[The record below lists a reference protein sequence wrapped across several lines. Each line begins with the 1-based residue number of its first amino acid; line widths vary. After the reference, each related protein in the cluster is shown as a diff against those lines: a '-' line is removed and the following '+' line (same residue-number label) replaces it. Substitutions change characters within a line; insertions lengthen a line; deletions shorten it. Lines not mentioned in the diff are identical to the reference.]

1 MTASVLPIR
10 LHSGR
15 RVQFDNLPPL
25 SVYVHIPWCIRKC
38 PYCDFNSHNAPAD
51 GVDENAYL
59 DALEADL
66 DASLPLIWGRRVVTV
81 FIGGGT
87 PSLFSGA
94 AIDRLLASLRARLPI
109 IADAEV
115 TMEANPGTFERARFA
130 DYRDAGVN
138 RLSLGIQSFSDAKLK
153 ALGRVHDRA
162 QACAAAEAAAELFET
177 FNLDLMYALP
187 EQTLPELR
195 ADLTQALAFSPPH
208 LSCYHLTLEP
218 NTLFARFPPPVP
230 DDDQAA
236 AMQDLLGEMLGDT
249 YRNYEVS
256 AWARPGH
263 QAQHNLNY
271 WMFGDYLGIGAGAHG
286 KLSFPDRIVRQAKY
300 KHPRRYMET
309 ALAGNACEIDE
320 VVRPTD
326 LPFEFML
333 NALRLTEG
341 VDTPLFQE
349 RTGLLPAVIRVKLR
363 QAVER
368 GLMVDDPARL
378 QPTPLGRA
386 FLNDLLEIFLPEEG
400 DEGHRSEASSRVSTV
415 NWVDRPELD

>member
-1 MTASVLPIR
+1 M
-10 LHSGR
+10 
-15 RVQFDNLPPL
+15 
-25 SVYVHIPWCIRKC
+25 
-38 PYCDFNSHNAPAD
+38 
-51 GVDENAYL
+51 
-59 DALEADL
+59 
-66 DASLPLIWGRRVVTV
+66 
-81 FIGGGT
+81 
-87 PSLFSGA
+87 
-94 AIDRLLASLRARLPI
+94 
-109 IADAEV
+109 
-115 TMEANPGTFERARFA
+115 
-130 DYRDAGVN
+130 
-138 RLSLGIQSFSDAKLK
+138 
-153 ALGRVHDRA
+153 HDRA

-230 DDDQAA
+230 DEDQAA

-320 VVRPTD
+320 VVKPTD

-341 VDTPLFQE
+341 VDTALFQE

-400 DEGHRSEASSRVSTV
+400 GEGDRSEPAPRVSTV

>member
-1 MTASVLPIR
+1 M
-10 LHSGR
+10 
-15 RVQFDNLPPL
+15 
-25 SVYVHIPWCIRKC
+25 
-38 PYCDFNSHNAPAD
+38 
-51 GVDENAYL
+51 
-59 DALEADL
+59 
-66 DASLPLIWGRRVVTV
+66 
-81 FIGGGT
+81 
-87 PSLFSGA
+87 
-94 AIDRLLASLRARLPI
+94 
-109 IADAEV
+109 
-115 TMEANPGTFERARFA
+115 
-130 DYRDAGVN
+130 
-138 RLSLGIQSFSDAKLK
+138 
-153 ALGRVHDRA
+153 HDRA

-230 DDDQAA
+230 DEDQAA

-320 VVRPTD
+320 VVQPTD

-341 VDTPLFQE
+341 VDTALFQE

-400 DEGHRSEASSRVSTV
+400 GEGHRSEPQPRVSTV

>member
-1 MTASVLPIR
+1 MPASATPIR
-10 LHSGR
+10 LHSSR
-15 RVQFDNLPPL
+15 RVQLDNLPPL
-25 SVYVHIPWCIRKC
+25 SVYVHIPWCLRKC
-38 PYCDFNSHNAPAD
+38 PYCDFNSHNLPAD

-59 DALEADL
+59 TALEADL

-87 PSLFSGA
+87 PSLFSGE
-94 AIDRLLASLRARLPI
+94 AIDRLLASLRARLPL

-130 DYRDAGVN
+130 DYRAAGVN

-230 DDDQAA
+230 DEDQAA

-320 VVRPTD
+320 VVQPTD

-341 VDTPLFQE
+341 VDTALFQD

-386 FLNDLLEIFLPEEG
+386 FLNDLLEIFLPEDG
-400 DEGHRSEASSRVSTV
+400 GEGHRPEPAPRVSTV

>member
-1 MTASVLPIR
+1 MPASATPIR
-10 LHSGR
+10 LHSSR
-15 RVQFDNLPPL
+15 RVQLDNL
-25 SVYVHIPWCIRKC
+25 
-38 PYCDFNSHNAPAD
+38 PAD

-59 DALEADL
+59 TALEADL

-94 AIDRLLASLRARLPI
+94 AIDRLLASLRARLPL

-130 DYRDAGVN
+130 DYRAAGVN

-230 DDDQAA
+230 DEDQAA